1 MIRIPIYNTT
11 QNHLKLNKKEAK
23 VWMLQSP
30 LEGRTK
36 QSLESEGEGKGLEK
50 QNKTK
55 QNKTKQG
62 QVQVWEER
70 RKSPEGQDNK

>member
-55 QNKTKQG
+55 QG